1 MSGARKI
8 KKQNGPFKLSA
19 VEAEA
24 KGLAFEFEVEAK
36 GDDGVQVH
44 EFVMPPLGKLH
55 WKLLKKIG
63 KGDAEAIETALKAG
77 LGDQWDEFDEVSDE
91 LSIDDINDLFDA
103 WSEHSGFDA
112 GE

>member
-8 KKQNGPFKLSA
+8 KRQSGPFKLSA

-24 KGLAFEFEVEAK
+24 KGEAFAFEVEAA
-36 GDDGVQVH
+36 DGVH
-44 EFVMPPLGKLH
+44 AFSMPPLGKLH
-55 WKLLKKIG
+55 WKLLRKIG
-63 KGDAEAIETALKAG
+63 KGDAEAIETALQAG
-77 LGDQWDEFDEVSDE
+77 LGDQWDEFDEVSDA
-91 LSIDDINDLFDA
+91 LSIDAINDLFDA

>member
-8 KKQNGPFKLSA
+8 KRQDGPFKLSA

-24 KGLAFEFEVEAK
+24 KGIEFSFEVETP
-36 GDDGVQVH
+36 DDKH
-44 EFVMPPLGKLH
+44 AFTMPPLGKLN

-63 KGDAEAIETALKAG
+63 GGDAEAIETALKAG
-77 LGDQWDEFDEVSDE
+77 LVDQWDEFDKVSDA

-103 WSEHSGFDA
+103 WSDHSGFNA

>member
-1 MSGARKI
+1 MSNTRKI
-8 KKQNGPFKLSA
+8 KNQSGPFKLSA

-24 KGLAFEFEVEAK
+24 KGTAFQFEVEAK

-55 WKLLKKIG
+55 WKLLRKIG
-63 KGDAEAIETALKAG
+63 KGDAESIEAALKAG
-77 LGDQWDEFDEVSDE
+77 LADQWDTFDEVSED
-91 LSIDDINDLFDA
+91 LSIDHINDLFDA
-103 WSEHSGFDA
+103 WSDHSGFSA